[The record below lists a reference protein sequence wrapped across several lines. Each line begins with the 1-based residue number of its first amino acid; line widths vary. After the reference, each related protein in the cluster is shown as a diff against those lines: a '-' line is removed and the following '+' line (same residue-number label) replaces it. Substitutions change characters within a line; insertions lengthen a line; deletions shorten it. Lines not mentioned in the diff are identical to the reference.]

1 MWFAT
6 RGAVVFVKCG
16 RNVSD
21 RYDAAAFDQAW
32 NRWYPGAAAREY
44 SVNEFLLR
52 VQHEANQLLARAAG
66 P

>member
-1 MWFAT
+1 M
-6 RGAVVFVKCG
+6 VFVKCG